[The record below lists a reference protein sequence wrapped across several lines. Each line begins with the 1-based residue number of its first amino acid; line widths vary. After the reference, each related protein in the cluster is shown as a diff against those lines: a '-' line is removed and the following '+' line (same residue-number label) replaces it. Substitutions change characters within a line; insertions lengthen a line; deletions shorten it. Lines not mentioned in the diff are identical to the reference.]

1 MCNASDRIQL
11 SSSRETGWNEWT
23 IAQVVMTESIDTVKE
38 ESKEKEKEQEKDYY
52 PEWG

>member
-1 MCNASDRIQL
+1 MCNASDRMQL
-11 SSSRETGWNEWT
+11 SSSRETGWNEWA
-23 IAQVVMTESIDTVKE
+23 IAQVAMTESIDTIKE